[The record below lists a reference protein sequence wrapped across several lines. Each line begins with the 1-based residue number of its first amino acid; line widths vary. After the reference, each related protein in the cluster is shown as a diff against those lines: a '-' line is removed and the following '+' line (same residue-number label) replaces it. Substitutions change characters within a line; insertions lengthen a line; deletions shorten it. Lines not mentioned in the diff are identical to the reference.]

1 MHGELPNLA
10 DVLQDGARME
20 APIESRLPIGGAR
33 GWWAEDE
40 VGRRGEEMVSG
51 EVRAPIPRRLVLV
64 PFFVGEQQ
72 LWVRTA
78 RCWNRWPIIIPHN
91 NKNAIN
97 TGSGDVCG
105 ASVVAVHGWGNTYIE
120 FRNKNNPSGY
130 SFDPNAT
137 KDQIEIITCV
147 KKGELLFSK
156 IELD

>member
-1 MHGELPNLA
+1 MGIAVAGSN
-10 DVLQDGARME
+10 GALSDFIN
-20 APIESRLPIGGAR
+20 A
-33 GWWAEDE
+33 
-40 VGRRGEEMVSG
+40 
-51 EVRAPIPRRLVLV
+51 
-64 PFFVGEQQ
+64 
-72 LWVRTA
+72 
-78 RCWNRWPIIIPHN
+78 HN

-105 ASVVAVHGWGNTYIE
+105 ASVVAVHGWGNTYIA